1 MAGGAWHR
9 SRGRFSSHPG
19 TARLVRS
26 DVGSVRGA
34 PARFPWI
41 TVATSTL
48 GSSETSR
55 RIGGVTSTYSSRTL
69 DRLREHREA
78 IRDVLAKYG
87 ASNPRLFGSI
97 AQGTAGPDSDVDL
110 LLDLTAEGSGSR
122 LSRLSGIRLELE
134 ELLKIPVDVVCEELL
149 KDRVSESARSQAIAL

>member
-1 MAGGAWHR
+1 MEGPPGSLWLRLAAG
-9 SRGRFSSHPG
+9 P
-19 TARLVRS
+19 
-26 DVGSVRGA
+26 
-34 PARFPWI
+34 
-41 TVATSTL
+41 L

-55 RIGGVTSTYSSRTL
+55 RIGSVTSTYSRQTL
-69 DRLREHREA
+69 DRLRDQREA

-97 AQGTAGPDSDVDL
+97 AQGTAGPDSDIDL

-134 ELLKIPVDVVCEELL
+134 ELLEIPVDVVCEELL
-149 KDRVSESARSQAIAL
+149 KDRVSDSARRQAIAL